1 MARSIA
7 LWASHTLP
15 DPLRCDKRRNVT
27 PYGAPADGNTIAP
40 FLPGSRQRMLDLR
53 KDVPLCQIERADV
66 FTWLQEES
74 IESKLSDGRGR
85 GRGRRQEKEKDA

>member
-1 MARSIA
+1 
-7 LWASHTLP
+7 
-15 DPLRCDKRRNVT
+15 
-27 PYGAPADGNTIAP
+27 
-40 FLPGSRQRMLDLR
+40 MLDLR